1 MASVSYEALVT
12 VKRALQ
18 SFQTDV
24 AGAGFSAGN
33 AASNI
38 LSECQSSIRQT
49 EDAISAIE
57 DEIRRL
63 SWEID
68 QAEQQLSACNY
79 EWDRIYHEE
88 LPTLYKNIQGT
99 EGQLYQLR
107 GQIRALQAE
116 LPGLEDGEAKNQVLS
131 RISAL
136 DEERKNAEGY
146 LQQLEAAVAEKERRR
161 KVLQSQIAE
170 LKSKLMGMESER
182 ATQKNRL
189 GKWQNKLARQKSAF
203 SRVESDL
210 NAYVSAA
217 RFFESSSSGAA
228 ATSQSAVNRCIE
240 SIESYESVI
249 L

>member
-1 MASVSYEALVT
+1 MASVSYEALAT

-33 AASNI
+33 AAGNI

-49 EDAISAIE
+49 EDAVSAVE

-68 QAEQQLSACNY
+68 QAERQLSACNY
-79 EWDRIYHEE
+79 EWGRIYHEE
-88 LPTLYKNIQGT
+88 LPALYKDIQGA

-116 LPGLEDGEAKNQVLS
+116 LPGLEDGEAKNQLLS

-136 DEERKNAEGY
+136 DEQRKITEGH
-146 LQQLEAAVAEKERRR
+146 LQQMEAAVAEKERR
-161 KVLQSQIAE
+161 KEILQSQIAK
-170 LKSKLMGMESER
+170 LKSNLMGMESER

-189 GKWQNKLARQKSAF
+189 GKWQNKLERQKSAF

-228 ATSQSAVNRCIE
+228 AASQSAVNRCIE